1 MVFLWQ
7 VVYLESETGPDLVVL
22 SSRWLCVD
30 IIGSLMSHE
39 KISQA
44 RITGCF
50 SMDEFQ
56 LMFPEIEAANL
67 LHVRSFALFLMV
79 LKLYSVVLTSHVTTY
94 FRQGHPTY
102 GLFFDCRVDKIL

>member
-1 MVFLWQ
+1 MRLLWQ
-7 VVYLESETGPDLVVL
+7 MVYLESETGPDLVVL

-67 LHVRSFALFLMV
+67 LHVRIFALSGFKTV
-79 LKLYSVVLTSHVTTY
+79 
-94 FRQGHPTY
+94 FRN
-102 GLFFDCRVDKIL
+102 

>member
-1 MVFLWQ
+1 MRLLWQ

-67 LHVRSFALFLMV
+67 LHVRIFALFLMV
-79 LKLYSVVLTSHVTTY
+79 LKLYSAVVLTSDVT
-94 FRQGHPTY
+94 
-102 GLFFDCRVDKIL
+102 